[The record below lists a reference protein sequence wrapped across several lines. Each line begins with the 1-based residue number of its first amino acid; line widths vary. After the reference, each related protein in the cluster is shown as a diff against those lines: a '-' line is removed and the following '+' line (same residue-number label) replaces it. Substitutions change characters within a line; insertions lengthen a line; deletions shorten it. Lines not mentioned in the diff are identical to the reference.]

1 MAAATSIG
9 IPLGAEYTFSELS
22 GNYGSDGNYGNYG
35 SYGSYGNNGSGGGGA
50 IPVSSV
56 GGFGLSA
63 LVVSSRSGVI
73 VGAQSA
79 EGGAMVN
86 AGAFASSASGSAAS
100 SSNSSGSAA
109 SGSAPFL
116 IAATFDAA
124 KAHVPVVFGDVY
136 LRVGGGEV
144 TAYAADGPR
153 ASIQA
158 DGDEVFAAFCD
169 FGNGERPGALVV
181 RTKSTMSIQR
191 AERTRCTVPRGP
203 FFVPIEQGADV
214 WVFYGDAETI
224 EAETAGIQNSVL
236 GEVATL
242 AAREAAMGARPS
254 SLDRSVYGLMDT
266 GASLYGPATIVEP
279 SFFYDSTGPSITNA
293 GYGSGSG
300 FGSGSGLQGRQGLSA
315 PSGLSGLSGLSGY
328 GYGTG
333 SGIRNSGLVTPGPA
347 VDGLNGTWSNSANNS
362 TNNGAIRTSSSTGE
376 TWPRVWSS
384 RESLF

>member
-1 MAAATSIG
+1 
-9 IPLGAEYTFSELS
+9 
-22 GNYGSDGNYGNYG
+22 
-35 SYGSYGNNGSGGGGA
+35 
-50 IPVSSV
+50 V
-56 GGFGLSA
+56 
-63 LVVSSRSGVI
+63 
-73 VGAQSA
+73 
-79 EGGAMVN
+79 
-86 AGAFASSASGSAAS
+86 
-100 SSNSSGSAA
+100 
-109 SGSAPFL
+109 PFL
-116 IAATFDAA
+116 IAATFDAS

-136 LRVGGGEV
+136 LRVEGGAV

-153 ASIQA
+153 ASIQV

-191 AERTRCTVPRGP
+191 AERTQCTVPRGP

-279 SFFYDSTGPSITNA
+279 SFYYDATGPSITNS

-300 FGSGSGLQGRQGLSA
+300 FGSGSGLRGPSA
-315 PSGLSGLSGLSGY
+315 PMGY

-333 SGIRNSGLVTPGPA
+333 SGIRNAGLVTPGPA
-347 VDGLNGTWSNSANNS
+347 VDGLNGAWSNSANNS
-362 TNNGAIRTSSSTGE
+362 ANRTSSSTGE

>member
-1 MAAATSIG
+1 
-9 IPLGAEYTFSELS
+9 LR
-22 GNYGSDGNYGNYG
+22 
-35 SYGSYGNNGSGGGGA
+35 
-50 IPVSSV
+50 V
-56 GGFGLSA
+56 
-63 LVVSSRSGVI
+63 
-73 VGAQSA
+73 
-79 EGGAMVN
+79 EGGA
-86 AGAFASSASGSAAS
+86 
-100 SSNSSGSAA
+100 
-109 SGSAPFL
+109 
-116 IAATFDAA
+116 
-124 KAHVPVVFGDVY
+124 
-136 LRVGGGEV
+136 V

-153 ASIQA
+153 ASIQV

-191 AERTRCTVPRGP
+191 AERTQCTVPRGP

-279 SFFYDSTGPSITNA
+279 SFFYDSTGPSITNS

-300 FGSGSGLQGRQGLSA
+300 FGSGSGR
-315 PSGLSGLSGLSGY
+315 SGLSGLQGLSASSGY

-333 SGIRNSGLVTPGPA
+333 SGIRTAGLVMPGPA
-347 VDGLNGTWSNSANNS
+347 VDGLNGAWPNS
-362 TNNGAIRTSSSTGE
+362 TSSTNRTSSSTGE

>member
-22 GNYGSDGNYGNYG
+22 GSDGNYGNYG
-35 SYGSYGNNGSGGGGA
+35 SYGSYGNNGGGA
-50 IPVSSV
+50 RPVSSV

-86 AGAFASSASGSAAS
+86 VGASASAASGSAAS
-100 SSNSSGSAA
+100 SSNS

-136 LRVGGGEV
+136 LRVEGGAV

-153 ASIQA
+153 ASIQV

-279 SFFYDSTGPSITNA
+279 SFFYDSMGPAITNS

-300 FGSGSGLQGRQGLSA
+300 FGSGSGLQGRQGLS
-315 PSGLSGLSGLSGY
+315 GLSAPSGLSGY

-333 SGIRNSGLVTPGPA
+333 SGIRNGGLVTPGPA
-347 VDGLNGTWSNSANNS
+347 VDGLNGAWSNSTNNS
-362 TNNGAIRTSSSTGE
+362 TNNSAIRTSSSTGE